1 MKAYKTEQ
9 EEFWAGEFGSRYIS
23 RNQSN
28 NLLGSNINF
37 FSRSLKYGFGIKNVI
52 EFGANIGMNLKALSS
67 LYPEAELFGVEINK
81 DAVEHLRI
89 EIPKEN
95 IFHQSILDFYSPQT
109 WDLVL
114 IKGVLIHMNPDLLGE
129 VYKKLFNATEKYLL
143 IAEYYSPVPVK
154 INYRG
159 NEDKLFKRDFA
170 GEIMDLYPS
179 LSLIDYG
186 FSYKRDPKFPQ
197 DDINWFLLKKCDS
210 C

>member
-95 IFHQSILDFYSPQT
+95 IEIP
-109 WDLVL
+109 
-114 IKGVLIHMNPDLLGE
+114 E
-129 VYKKLFNATEKYLL
+129 KKE
-143 IAEYYSPVPVK
+143 
-154 INYRG
+154 
-159 NEDKLFKRDFA
+159 NE
-170 GEIMDLYPS
+170 IP
-179 LSLIDYG
+179 
-186 FSYKRDPKFPQ
+186 
-197 DDINWFLLKKCDS
+197 
-210 C
+210 

>member
-1 MKAYKTEQ
+1 MKTYKTEQ
-9 EEFWAGEFGSRYIS
+9 EEFWAGEFGSRYIF

-28 NLLGSNINF
+28 KLLASNIDF
-37 FSRSLKYGFGIKNVI
+37 FSRSLKYGFGIKKII
-52 EFGANIGMNLKALSS
+52 EFGANIGMNLKALNT
-67 LYPEAELFGVEINK
+67 LYPEADLFGVEINK
-81 DAVEHLRI
+81 DAVEHLKD

-95 IFHQSILDFYSPQT
+95 IFHESILDFNIPQT

-114 IKGVLIHMNPDLLGE
+114 IKGVLIHMNPDILGE
-129 VYKKLFNATEKYLL
+129 VYEKLFNATEKYLL

-179 LSLIDYG
+179 LNLIDYG

-197 DDINWFLLKKCDS
+197 DDINWFLLQKGDLC
-210 C
+210 